1 MQKQGKTKQKVHK
14 NNIEFVLC
22 WPTAPGYEICPGITT
37 GIDMLSETPLQKTVF
52 HFASE

>member
-37 GIDMLSETPLQKTVF
+37 
-52 HFASE
+52 ASHWYAQWNSIAENCVSLC